1 MSYFLHRISHEW
13 SISKPLL
20 DKGYLTVGW
29 QYMLGSDETVKSV
42 TENADRDTVHE
53 AMNRYHESEGWDLMY
68 RGATRSLSMFSQF
81 RPGDVVIVPLYWGYF
96 RIVRVKSSPKPVTE
110 LPASALEG
118 LPAVLK
124 NDSGEKGLYTN
135 GKEIDLGFYVEIEPV
150 VKSDIQRS
158 YANSALQSRMKIRQ
172 TNADI
177 NDLES
182 EILSVAERKEPV
194 NLYDVIADK
203 AANIILTAI
212 NDNANPI
219 DTEKLVRWYMKKAGA
234 AKVYKP
240 SKPKGNPDEYNY
252 ADADVAA
259 EFSPL
264 GVNIYIQVKKHDG
277 TTGDWAVQQI
287 KKYKELQTINF
298 AEGETNIMWVLSTA
312 GEFSKEAI
320 SLAQENS
327 VRLINGM
334 EFARM
339 LADAGISDIN
349 DFTSM

>member
-1 MSYFLHRISHEW
+1 MSYFIHRISHEW
-13 SISKPLL
+13 SISKPLF
-20 DKGYLTVGW
+20 DRGYLTIGW
-29 QYMLGSDETVKSV
+29 GYLLGNEKATSNVKNHGS
-42 TENADRDTVHE
+42 
-53 AMNRYHESEGWDLMY
+53 SEELNKLMY
-68 RGATRSLSMFSQF
+68 EVFETEYRKNRSLIVFSQF
-81 RPGDVVIVPLYWGYF
+81 RPGDVIVVPLYGSIF
-96 RIVRVKSSPKPVTE
+96 SIVRVKSDPKPVTE
-110 LPASALEG
+110 LPASALED
-118 LPAVLK
+118 LPVVLK
-124 NDSGEKGLYTN
+124 NDSDEKGIYRNNELV
-135 GKEIDLGFYVEIEPV
+135 DLGFYVETEEIRYN
-150 VKSDIQRS
+150 ILRS
-158 YANSALQSRMKIRQ
+158 WAGAKLQSRMKIRQ
-172 TNADI
+172 TNTYVD
-177 NDLES
+177 DLQP
-182 EILSVAERKEPV
+182 EIDEAAKSKAPV
-194 NLYDVIADK
+194 NLHDVIADEATK
-203 AANIILTAI
+203 IILSAI
-212 NDNANPI
+212 TDNANPI

-234 AKVYKP
+234 TNVYKP
-240 SKPKGNPDEYNY
+240 SKPKGDPNEDNY

-277 TTGDWAVQQI
+277 MTGDWAVQQI

-334 EFARM
+334 EFAHM